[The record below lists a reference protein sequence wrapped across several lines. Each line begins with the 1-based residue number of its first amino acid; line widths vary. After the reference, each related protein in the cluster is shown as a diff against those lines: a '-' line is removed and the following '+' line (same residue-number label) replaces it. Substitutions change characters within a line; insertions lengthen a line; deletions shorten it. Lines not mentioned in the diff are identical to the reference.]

1 MSIFDKWNDEID
13 TKGLAEEVKSASEN
27 KQEFKEV
34 PHGIYE
40 VKVDKMEIKASQKG
54 DPMLSVWFKI
64 VDGEYKNQ
72 RLFMNQV
79 IRLGFQI
86 HIANEFLRSLDS
98 GLDIEFIEYNQYNN
112 LILDVLEKI
121 DGKLEYALEYG
132 ENKGYDT
139 FKIKEVFDI

>member
-1 MSIFDKWNDEID
+1 MNIFDKWDNEID
-13 TKGLAEEVKSASEN
+13 TKGLAEDVKSASEN

-34 PHGIYE
+34 PHGTYE
-40 VKVDKMEIKASQKG
+40 VKVDKMEIKATQKG
-54 DPMLSVWFKI
+54 DPMASVWFKI

-79 IRLGFQI
+79 ITQGFQI
-86 HIANEFLRSLDS
+86 HIVNEFLRSLDS
-98 GLDIEFIEYNQYNN
+98 GLDIEFVNYKQYND
-112 LILDVLEKI
+112 LMLDVLEKI

-132 ENKGYDT
+132 ENKGFDT

>member
-1 MSIFDKWNDEID
+1 MSIFDKWNKEID
-13 TKGLAEEVKSASEN
+13 VKGLAEDVNNASQN
-27 KQEFKEV
+27 TQEFKEV

-40 VKVDKMEIKASQKG
+40 VKVDKMEIKETKKG
-54 DPMLSVWFKI
+54 DPMVSIWFKI

-79 IRLGFQI
+79 ITQGFQI
-86 HIANEFLRSLDS
+86 HIVNEFLRSLES
-98 GLDIEFIEYNQYNN
+98 GLDIEFVNYTQYND
-112 LILDVLEKI
+112 LLLDVLEAI
-121 DGKLEYALEYG
+121 DDKLEYAVEYA

>member
-1 MSIFDKWNDEID
+1 MSIFDKWDKEID
-13 TKGLAEEVKSASEN
+13 VKGLAEDVNSASQN
-27 KQEFKEV
+27 TQEFKEV

-40 VKVDKMEIKASQKG
+40 VKVDKMEIKETKKG
-54 DPMLSVWFKI
+54 DPMVSIWFKI

-79 IRLGFQI
+79 ITQGFQI
-86 HIANEFLRSLDS
+86 HIVNEFLRSLES
-98 GLDIEFIEYNQYNN
+98 GLDIEFVSYTQYND
-112 LILDVLEKI
+112 LLLDVLETI
-121 DGKLEYALEYG
+121 DDKLEYAVEYA

>member
-1 MSIFDKWNDEID
+1 MSIFDKWNKEID
-13 TKGLAEEVKSASEN
+13 VKGLAEDVNSASQN
-27 KQEFKEV
+27 TQEFKEV

-40 VKVDKMEIKASQKG
+40 VKVDKMEIKETKKG
-54 DPMLSVWFKI
+54 DPMVSIWFKI

-79 IRLGFQI
+79 ITQGFQI
-86 HIANEFLRSLDS
+86 HIVNEFLRSLES
-98 GLDIEFIEYNQYNN
+98 GLDIEFVNYTQYND
-112 LILDVLEKI
+112 LLLDVLEAI
-121 DGKLEYALEYG
+121 DDKLEYAVEYA